1 MEVFETKNLEVK
13 RMTKGKLPSLPFAR
27 MKDQI
32 LGKNYDLSITFVQKK
47 VIEDLSNQ
55 FKGDKSHKN
64 ILSFPLTKTLP
75 AQAGSGEIILNLET
89 IRTEAKNFN
98 KTYIRYLGFLV
109 IHGMLHLKG
118 HVHSSKME
126 AEEKKFVKIF
136 NL

>member
-1 MEVFETKNLEVK
+1 MEVLETKNLEVK

-27 MKDQI
+27 IKDQI
-32 LGKNYDLSITFVQKK
+32 LGKGYELSITFVQKK

-64 ILSFPLTKTLP
+64 ILSFPLTKK
-75 AQAGSGEIILNLET
+75 SGEIILNLET
-89 IRTEAKNFN
+89 VRTEAKNFD
-98 KTYIRYLGFLV
+98 KTYIQYLGFLV

-118 HVHSSKME
+118 YVHSSKME
-126 AEEKKFVKIF
+126 SEEKKFVKIF